1 MKFIIPLLLLVAV
14 CNAGPQQSQSQ
25 PFNYQN
31 YLASQTT
38 TTPAPIHPPASI
50 HYVNIGQELNG
61 DYKFGYDTGKGPS
74 GQSFREETRL
84 PDGSVK
90 GQYGYLDAQNKM
102 RIVKYTAG
110 LNGFSIDS
118 DTALNDQQIAASR
131 PVAPNPQYQSP
142 PAAEAPR
149 SQYNSQ
155 YSSAR
160 SSFQGLAQAAQQQYQ
175 AYLPPPTAQ
184 AQQQPYTGYSQP
196 AQYQPAPQP
205 APQAAAPQY
214 SPPQYTPNAYG
225 SASQLTPAQLQAQ
238 ALASARAR
246 QAALARQQQ
255 QEAIIR
261 QQQQAAT
268 EQILAQQRAALEAQQ
283 AAQQAESA
291 AQKQSNY
298 QNLASQYAAAQPQY
312 QPQPAP
318 QPQYQPA
325 PAQPA
330 PPTYQ
335 SPQYQPA
342 SQPAYSSGASRTTEL
357 KPDVLSQFIQLP
369 GTRLI
374 QIDKP
379 RPAKSAISSSLLS
392 SSSSATKNEEEEYT
406 GPVVINAAL
415 LNYDIGSTKLPNG
428 QPANKRRA

>member
-1 MKFIIPLLLLVAV
+1 MKFIIPLLFLVAV
-14 CNAGPQQSQSQ
+14 CNAAPQQPQQ
-25 PFNYQN
+25 PQFNYQN

-118 DTALNDQQIAASR
+118 DTALNEQQIAASR
-131 PVAPNPQYQSP
+131 PTAPNPQYQA
-142 PAAEAPR
+142 PAPVEQPRQSYAPR
-149 SQYNSQ
+149 Q
-155 YSSAR
+155 
-160 SSFQGLAQAAQQQYQ
+160 SFSGLASAAQSAQPQ
-175 AYLPPPTAQ
+175 YLPAPTAQ
-184 AQQQPYTGYSQP
+184 AQQSAYSGYQQP
-196 AQYQPAPQP
+196 AAQPASL
-205 APQAAAPQY
+205 PQY
-214 SPPQYTPNAYG
+214 NVNAYG
-225 SASQLTPAQLQAQ
+225 QSAQQLSPAQLQAQ
-238 ALASARAR
+238 AVAAARAR

-268 EQILAQQRAALEAQQ
+268 EAILAQQRAALEAQQ
-283 AAQQAESA
+283 ADQAAARQSQAQ
-291 AQKQSNY
+291 Y
-298 QNLASQYAAAQPQY
+298 QNLAAQY
-312 QPQPAP
+312 QQAQQQQYQQAQQQQPAP
-318 QPQYQPA
+318 QPQYQPQ
-325 PAQPA
+325 PAQA
-330 PPTYQ
+330 PTYQ
-335 SPQYQPA
+335 SPAAYQPA
-342 SQPAYSSGASRTTEL
+342 SQPSYSSGSRTTEL

-379 RPAKSAISSSLLS
+379 RPQKSPSSLISSS
-392 SSSSATKNEEEEYT
+392 TKPEEEESY
-406 GPVVINAAL
+406 GPVVVNAAL
-415 LNYDIGSTKLPNG
+415 LSYDIGSTKLPNG
-428 QPANKRRA
+428 QQPANKA

>member
-1 MKFIIPLLLLVAV
+1 MKFIIPLLCLVAV
-14 CNAGPQQSQSQ
+14 INAAPQQPQQ
-25 PFNYQN
+25 QFNYAN

-38 TTPAPIHPPASI
+38 TPAPPIHPPASI

-84 PDGSVK
+84 PDGTVK
-90 GQYGYLDAQNKM
+90 GQYGYLDAANKM

-118 DTALNDQQIAASR
+118 DTALNEQQIAASK
-131 PVAPNPQYQSP
+131 PAPPAPAQEQPRPQYS
-142 PAAEAPR
+142 A
-149 SQYNSQ
+149 SQ
-155 YSSAR
+155 YSPR
-160 SSFQGLAQAAQQQYQ
+160 QSFQGLGQAAQSVVPQ
-175 AYLPPPTAQ
+175 YLPAPTQ
-184 AQQQPYTGYSQP
+184 AQQPYSG
-196 AQYQPAPQP
+196 QYQPQP
-205 APQAAAPQY
+205 APQQPSLPQY
-214 SPPQYTPNAYG
+214 SASGYG
-225 SASQLTPAQLQAQ
+225 SAQQLTPAQLQAQ
-238 ALASARAR
+238 ALANARAR

-283 AAQQAESA
+283 AETA
-291 AQKQSNY
+291 AQRQNQANSYQS
-298 QNLASQYAAAQPQY
+298 LAAQYAAQPAPQQQAPQQAPQPQY

-318 QPQYQPA
+318 QQPSYQAPQYQP
-325 PAQPA
+325 
-330 PPTYQ
+330 Q
-335 SPQYQPA
+335 SY
-342 SQPAYSSGASRTTEL
+342 SQPRQQTVNEL

-379 RPAKSAISSSLLS
+379 RAARPQASLSSSLLS
-392 SSSSATKNEEEEYT
+392 SSSTNKKDEEDTYQ

-415 LNYDIGSTKLPNG
+415 LNYDIGSTKLPN
-428 QPANKRRA
+428 QPANNNNKKA